1 MYICCKLYRMAKVEK
16 QAKPKNPFA
25 FEDITESLTDRQK
38 LFCMYYV
45 GECKFNGTKAA
56 EMAGYEPNNAASYA
70 VYLLKNPNISQYI
83 ESCKTDLG
91 MRIGVDAEMI
101 AREYMKLAFLDISD
115 VVNEDGNL
123 KQISDMGANAKAAIS
138 GIELNEMQVGEGSSV
153 VIKKVRLYNKIDA
166 LERIAKM
173 IGVDGEKKVKLT
185 VDKGVD
191 GFLLGS

>member
-1 MYICCKLYRMAKVEK
+1 MA
-16 QAKPKNPFA
+16 NPFE

-83 ESCKTDLG
+83 ESCKADLG
-91 MRIGVDAEMI
+91 KRIGVDAEKI

-115 VVNEDGNL
+115 VVSEDGNL
-123 KQISDMGANAKAAIS
+123 KPLSDMSENAKAAIS
-138 GIELNEMQVGEGSSV
+138 GIELNEMQIGEGSAV
-153 VIKKVRLYNKIDA
+153 VVKKVKLYNKIDS
-166 LERIAKM
+166 LDKLAKM
-173 IGVDGEKKVKLT
+173 IGVEGVAKTETTIKGLKLGKD
-185 VDKGVD
+185 VE
-191 GFLLGS
+191 SYE